1 MEVYGMTILIAA
13 LVVVALFMAA
23 FALLFWRLAARVDN
37 QACTAE
43 WFESLTLESF
53 APMERLLDQS
63 DFEFLAQQ
71 PGYRPEIGARLL
83 KERKKL
89 FLGYLRL
96 LIGDF
101 NQLLRI
107 ARLMIVYST
116 EDRAE
121 FAKAL
126 WRQQVTFYFAVCAVR
141 FRVAIYPLAWTPL
154 DVSRLVDSLETMRSQ
169 IVQLGFRPISAAHT
183 A

>member
-1 MEVYGMTILIAA
+1 
-13 LVVVALFMAA
+13 
-23 FALLFWRLAARVDN
+23 
-37 QACTAE
+37 
-43 WFESLTLESF
+43 
-53 APMERLLDQS
+53 MERLLDQS
-63 DFEFLAQQ
+63 DFEFLSGQ

-116 EDRAE
+116 EDRGE

-126 WRQQVTFYFAVCAVR
+126 WRQQVAFYFAVSAVR
-141 FRVAIYPLAWTPL
+141 VRVALYPMGWTSL
-154 DVSRLVDSLETMRSQ
+154 DVSRLMQALESMRSQ
-169 IVQLGFRPISAAHT
+169 IAQLGFQPMALAEN

>member
-1 MEVYGMTILIAA
+1 M
-13 LVVVALFMAA
+13 
-23 FALLFWRLAARVDN
+23 
-37 QACTAE
+37 
-43 WFESLTLESF
+43 ESF

-63 DFEFLAQQ
+63 DFEFLSGQ

-116 EDRAE
+116 EDRGE

-126 WRQQVTFYFAVCAVR
+126 WRQQVAFYFAVSAVR
-141 FRVAIYPLAWTPL
+141 VRVALYPMGWTSL
-154 DVSRLVDSLETMRSQ
+154 DVSRLMQALESMRSQ
-169 IVQLGFRPISAAHT
+169 IAQLGFQPMALAEN

>member
-1 MEVYGMTILIAA
+1 MPVLIVAAMVVAVLIAA
-13 LVVVALFMAA
+13 FG
-23 FALLFWRLAARVDN
+23 LLFRQLASRSDN
-37 QACTAE
+37 QAFTAE
-43 WFESLTLESF
+43 WFESFSLDSF

-63 DFEFLAQQ
+63 DFEFLARQ

-107 ARLMIVYST
+107 ARLMIVYSA
-116 EDRAE
+116 EDRSE
-121 FAKAL
+121 FAKVL
-126 WRQQVTFYFAVCAVR
+126 WRQQTTFYFAVCAVR
-141 FRVAIYPLAWTPL
+141 LRVALYPLGWTSL
-154 DVSRLVDSLETMRSQ
+154 DVSRLMQALENMRSQ
-169 IVQLGFRPISAAHT
+169 VAQLGFQPMALAEN

>member
-1 MEVYGMTILIAA
+1 VTALIMVGIA
-13 LVVVALFMAA
+13 VAFLIVA
-23 FALLFWRLAARVDN
+23 FVSLFWRLASRSDN
-37 QACTAE
+37 QASTAE
-43 WFESLTLESF
+43 WFESFSVESF

-121 FAKAL
+121 FANVL
-126 WRQQVTFYFAVCAVR
+126 LRQQATFYFAVCAVR
-141 FRVAIYPLAWTPL
+141 LRVALYPVGWTSL
-154 DVSRLVDSLETMRSQ
+154 DVSRLMQALENMRNQ
-169 IVQLGFRPISAAHT
+169 VTQLGFQPMALAEN

>member
-1 MEVYGMTILIAA
+1 MTVLIVVS
-13 LVVVALFMAA
+13 LVVAFLVAA
-23 FALLFWRLAARVDN
+23 FTILFWRLASRSEN
-37 QACTAE
+37 QASTAE
-43 WFESLTLESF
+43 WFASFSLDSF

-63 DFEFLAQQ
+63 DFEFLSQQ
-71 PGYRPEIGARLL
+71 AGYRPEIGARLL

-107 ARLMIVYST
+107 ARLMIVHST

-121 FAKAL
+121 FAQVL

-141 FRVAIYPLAWTPL
+141 LRVALYPVGWTSL
-154 DVSRLVDSLETMRSQ
+154 NVSRLVQALENMRTQ
-169 IVQLGFRPISAAHT
+169 VMQLGFQSMTLAENA
-183 A
+183 

>member
-1 MEVYGMTILIAA
+1 MAGITTLIAILIVALAFGAA
-13 LVVVALFMAA
+13 L
-23 FALLFWRLAARVDN
+23 ALLFWRLSSRSQNEAS
-37 QACTAE
+37 TAE
-43 WFESLTLESF
+43 WFESFSVESF
-53 APMERLLDQS
+53 APMERLLDRS
-63 DFEFLAQQ
+63 DFEFLSKQ
-71 PGYRPEIGARLL
+71 PGYKPAIGERLL

-107 ARLMIVYST
+107 ARLMMVHST

-126 WRQQVTFYFAVCAVR
+126 WRQQVAFYFAVCAVR
-141 FRVAIYPLAWTPL
+141 VRVELYPVGWTSL
-154 DVSRLVDSLETMRSQ
+154 DVSRLIQALEGMRNQ
-169 IVQLGFRPISAAHT
+169 IALLGLQPMADAET

>member
-1 MEVYGMTILIAA
+1 MTIIIASFMVVLFLMAA
-13 LVVVALFMAA
+13 LV
-23 FALLFWRLAARVDN
+23 LLFSRLASRLDG

-43 WFESLTLESF
+43 WFESFSLDSF
-53 APMERLLDQS
+53 APMERLLDPS
-63 DFEFLAQQ
+63 DFEFLSEQ

-89 FLGYLRL
+89 FLSYLRL
-96 LIGDF
+96 SIGDF

-126 WRQQVTFYFAVCAVR
+126 WRQQAAFYFAVCALRV
-141 FRVAIYPLAWTPL
+141 RVALYPMAWTHL
-154 DVSRLVDSLETMRSQ
+154 DVSRLIQALDCMRTQ
-169 IVQLGFRPISAAHT
+169 VAQLGFQPLAIADIA
-183 A
+183 

>member
-1 MEVYGMTILIAA
+1 MMVLIVVGIVVAFLIAA
-13 LVVVALFMAA
+13 FV
-23 FALLFWRLAARVDN
+23 LLFRQLASRFDN
-37 QACTAE
+37 QASTAE
-43 WFESLTLESF
+43 WFESFSVENF

-63 DFEFLAQQ
+63 DFEFLSQQ

-107 ARLMIVYST
+107 ARLMIVYSA

-121 FAKAL
+121 FAKVL

-141 FRVAIYPLAWTPL
+141 LRVALYPMGWTSL
-154 DVSRLVDSLETMRSQ
+154 DVSRLMQALENMRSQ
-169 IVQLGFRPISAAHT
+169 VAQLGFQPMALAEN

>member
-1 MEVYGMTILIAA
+1 MTILI
-13 LVVVALFMAA
+13 VVAIVVAVLIAA
-23 FALLFWRLAARVDN
+23 FGLLFRQLASRSDN
-37 QACTAE
+37 QAFTAE
-43 WFESLTLESF
+43 WFESFSLDSF

-101 NQLLRI
+101 NRLLRI
-107 ARLMIVYST
+107 ARLMIVYSA
-116 EDRAE
+116 EDRSE
-121 FAKAL
+121 FAKVL
-126 WRQQVTFYFAVCAVR
+126 WRQQTTFYFAVCAVR
-141 FRVAIYPLAWTPL
+141 LRVALYPLGWTSL
-154 DVSRLVDSLETMRSQ
+154 DVSRLMQALENMRSQ
-169 IVQLGFRPISAAHT
+169 VAQLGFQPMALAEG

>member
-1 MEVYGMTILIAA
+1 MTVLIVVAIVVAFLIAA
-13 LVVVALFMAA
+13 FV
-23 FALLFWRLAARVDN
+23 LLFRQLASRSDK
-37 QACTAE
+37 QASTAE
-43 WFESLTLESF
+43 WFESFSVESF

-63 DFEFLAQQ
+63 DFEFLSQQ

-89 FLGYLRL
+89 FLGYLRI

-121 FAKAL
+121 FAQVL

-141 FRVAIYPLAWTPL
+141 LRVSLYPMGWTSL
-154 DVSRLVDSLETMRSQ
+154 DVSRLMQALDNMRSQ
-169 IVQLGFRPISAAHT
+169 VAQLGFQPMASAQNA
-183 A
+183 